1 MIGRRGFL
9 AQILAGV
16 SGAALLSLRN
26 NAFAD
31 TVTYTYDELGRVKT
45 VVYSNGATITYEYD
59 AAGNR
64 TTLSQTPPDSVQAT
78 LAASPTEIAQGNAS
92 TLSWTSNFATGVS
105 IDQGIG
111 AVSPIAAGS
120 VNVSPATTTTYTLTA
135 IGPFGPATAQATVTV
150 YPTPT
155 CTLIATPA
163 TLTLGETTTLSWTS
177 ANATSAAIDN
187 GIGAVSPVAG
197 GSIVI
202 TPSASGIYTLT
213 VNGPAGGSNTASASV
228 TVNDPI
234 FETTI
239 QVTGSGPVNLRN
251 LANAAGYNGAMN
263 ANILFEVGNGV
274 ALYGAGAAPGGIA
287 VDTGTWPGAPFTITL
302 SLVIRAGGAVYGGGG
317 AGGEGGINP
326 SGGGAGG
333 DAIYCRQAITITIDS
348 GAVVRGGGGGGGGA
362 ASSEQWEDPE
372 PVYYPGGG
380 GGGGAPN
387 GPGGAGDWGA
397 PSGSNGTMSGG
408 GAGGVGGAIGG
419 AGGTFGTAGTDGQF
433 WWSPPAPGGPGGAAG
448 YCIRKNGH
456 TVAVTN
462 NGSTSGTIG

>member
-202 TPSASGIYTLT
+202 TPSASGTYTLT

-239 QVTGSGPVNLRN
+239 QITGSGPVNLRS

-263 ANILFEVGNGV
+263 ANITFEVGNGV
-274 ALYGAGAAPGGIA
+274 AITGPGGVPGGIA
-287 VDTGTWPGAPFTITL
+287 IDTGTWPGAPFTINLALAIKT
-302 SLVIRAGGAVYGGGG
+302 GGSVFGGGG
-317 AGGEGGINP
+317 AGGEGGINAMP
-326 SGGGAGG
+326 GGAGG
-333 DAIYCRQAITITIDS
+333 DAIYCRHPITITIDS
-348 GAVVRGGGGGGGGA
+348 GAQVRGGGGGGGGA
-362 ASSEQWEDPE
+362 ASTEQGWPE
-372 PVYYPGGG
+372 PEYLAGGG

-397 PSGSNGTMSGG
+397 SNGSNGTSSGG
-408 GAGGVGGAIGG
+408 GAGGTGGAYGG
-419 AGGTFGTAGTDGQF
+419 AGGTYGTPGANGQG
-433 WWSPPAPGGPGGAAG
+433 WLSPPSPGGAGGAAG

-456 TVAVTN
+456 TVPVTN